1 MDSIV
6 TGALQDRYEL
16 LSEIGRGGFGVVYKA
31 RQRTTQQLVAIK
43 VLDLAAASDLATRSE
58 QRNRFT
64 REMELIAQ
72 LTSPHVVRLVDA
84 GFSGDDPFMALEYLR
99 GQELAEVIRK
109 GPLEQELVKLLTN
122 HILRA
127 LAEAHEHGIV
137 HRDLKPQNIMLTGS
151 GRRTSAKVLDFGI
164 AGIQDSFKED
174 EENITKQGQ
183 IRGTPQYMAPEQFH
197 FFMQPKP
204 SMDVYSL
211 GLVIFE
217 CLTGHAAIQVGPIAE
232 MFEQHQ
238 NLPLPLPPKLRGSSW
253 GGFLERAC
261 AKRPDERF
269 SSADEM
275 LEALH
280 RLDYGY
286 ETTGPVVHEL
296 PVLDTTPGFWSCL
309 TPSIRERP
317 ETPNDFGVGFTTED
331 KKDCSSVCQHV
342 ADCGLNTVD
351 ACLPFCAEATEAERS
366 QIIGATCGELK
377 TQQGQSQPAQ
387 GGSQGGS
394 GTTSDCSSVGGS
406 LIVGVCSGPP
416 FPCRSLGCPS
426 GWSCAV
432 DGNCHNNQYPN
443 CMRCP

>member
-1 MDSIV
+1 L
-6 TGALQDRYEL
+6 G
-16 LSEIGRGGFGVVYKA
+16 
-31 RQRTTQQLVAIK
+31 
-43 VLDLAAASDLATRSE
+43 
-58 QRNRFT
+58 
-64 REMELIAQ
+64 
-72 LTSPHVVRLVDA
+72 
-84 GFSGDDPFMALEYLR
+84 
-99 GQELAEVIRK
+99 

-127 LAEAHEHGIV
+127 LAE
-137 HRDLKPQNIMLTGS
+137 D
-151 GRRTSAKVLDFGI
+151 
-164 AGIQDSFKED
+164 
-174 EENITKQGQ
+174 
-183 IRGTPQYMAPEQFH
+183 
-197 FFMQPKP
+197 
-204 SMDVYSL
+204 
-211 GLVIFE
+211 
-217 CLTGHAAIQVGPIAE
+217 
-232 MFEQHQ
+232 
-238 NLPLPLPPKLRGSSW
+238 LPLPLPPKLRGSSW

-387 GGSQGGS
+387 GGSQGGG
-394 GTTSDCSSVGGS
+394 GTMSDCSSVGGS

-432 DGNCHNNQYPN
+432 DGNCHNKQYPN